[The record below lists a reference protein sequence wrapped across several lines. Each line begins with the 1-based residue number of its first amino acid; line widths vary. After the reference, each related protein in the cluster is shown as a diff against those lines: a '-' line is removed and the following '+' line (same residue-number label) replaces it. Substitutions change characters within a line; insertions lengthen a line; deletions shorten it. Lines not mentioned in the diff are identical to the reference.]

1 LLSLLVLLSLSAKH
15 PIMEAEGIFKCTT
28 GGVEEGEKREAVYEL
43 GRALVRSGQARR
55 AAHLLRKHNAHL
67 HDARSLLLAA
77 TALLEVKVR
86 ATLDSPSR
94 DPPMCETHRAHSTD
108 GP

>member
-1 LLSLLVLLSLSAKH
+1 
-15 PIMEAEGIFKCTT
+15 MYNGWC
-28 GGVEEGEKREAVYEL
+28 VEEGEKREAVYEL

-86 ATLDSPSR
+86 ATLDTPSR
-94 DPPMCETHRAHSTD
+94 DPETHRVHSTD
-108 GP
+108 GPQRS